1 MRVGVNCFS
10 LKPHIGGMKYYFLRL
25 FQELLTH
32 DRNNEYIF
40 FYSQENLA
48 ELRKLEGTT
57 WERTAIRLEDEGEIK
72 YHLRGVDL
80 YFCPLFI
87 LWPRPVLCPTVVTIP
102 DIQEVFYPQF
112 FSTTERAIRAHHYSE
127 SMRLADRV
135 VTISSFSKKTFI
147 DRHRIPPEKITV
159 AYPCPDH
166 RYLDAARFARDPG
179 LPLDPKGFL
188 LYPANNWP
196 HKNHETLLRALV
208 WLKKE
213 RNLEVPVVFTGTQ
226 LADGYPLQQRIA
238 HFGLSEQCSL
248 FDYLT
253 TEEMAYLYLQ
263 ARGLIFPSLFEGFG
277 LPLVEGM
284 AAGCPVLSSDAA
296 SLPEIGGD
304 AVTYFAPGSPKAIG
318 KAVESFWQDED
329 RRKALAVKGRERA
342 RLFSAAGFA
351 RSHLE
356 AFAAAEKA
364 FRKTRYLKQA
374 LRYSKAG
381 RRIASLSSRFLRE
394 I

>member
-32 DRNNEYIF
+32 DQKTDYVF
-40 FYSQENLA
+40 FYSQENLT
-48 ELRKLEGTT
+48 ELRKLEGTH
-57 WERTAIRLEDEGEIK
+57 WDQTAIRLEDESEIK
-72 YHLRGVDL
+72 NHLRGVDL

-87 LWPRPVLCPTVVTIP
+87 LWPRPLPCPTLVTIP

-112 FSTTERAIRAHHYSE
+112 FSAAERSIRAHHYPE

-135 VTISSFSKKTFI
+135 VTISSFSKKTFV
-147 DRHRIPPEKITV
+147 DRHHIPPEKITV
-159 AYPCPDH
+159 AYPSPDQ
-166 RYLDAARFARDPG
+166 RYLEADRIAKNPG

-196 HKNHETLLRALV
+196 HKNHEALLRALV

-213 RNLEVPVVFTGTQ
+213 RNLEVPLVFTGTQ
-226 LADGYPLQQRIA
+226 LADGYPLQQRITE
-238 HFGLSEQCSL
+238 FGLSAQCSH
-248 FDYLT
+248 FGYLT
-253 TEEMAYLYLQ
+253 TEEIAYLYLR
-263 ARGLIFPSLFEGFG
+263 AGGLIFPSLFEGFG
-277 LPLVEGM
+277 LPLVEAM
-284 AAGCPVLSSDAA
+284 AVGCPVLSSDAA

-304 AVTYFAPGSPKAIG
+304 AVAYFAPGSPEAIG
-318 KAVESFWQDED
+318 KAVAAFWQDED
-329 RRKALAVKGRERA
+329 QRKALAVKGRERA
-342 RLFSAAGFA
+342 RRFSAARFA

-364 FRKTRYLKQA
+364 FRKTRYRKQA
-374 LRYSKAG
+374 LRYSKSG
-381 RRIASLSSRFLRE
+381 RWIASLWSRFLRE

>member
-1 MRVGVNCFS
+1 
-10 LKPHIGGMKYYFLRL
+10 MKYYFLRL

-40 FYSQENLA
+40 FYSQENLT
-48 ELRKLEGTT
+48 ELGKLEGTH
-57 WERTAIRLEDEGEIK
+57 WDQTAIRLEDESAIK
-72 YHLRGVDL
+72 YHLQGVDL

-87 LWPRPVLCPTVVTIP
+87 LWPRPLPCPTIVTIP

-112 FSTTERAIRAHHYSE
+112 FSATERAIRAHHYPE

-147 DRHRIPPEKITV
+147 DRHRIPPEKIAV

-166 RYLDAARFARDPG
+166 RYLDADRIARPPG
-179 LPLDPKGFL
+179 LPLDPAGFL
-188 LYPANNWP
+188 LYPANNWH
-196 HKNHETLLRALV
+196 HKNHEALLRALV

-213 RNLEVPVVFTGTQ
+213 RNLSVPLIFTGTQ
-226 LADGYPLQQRIA
+226 LSEGYPLQQKIA
-238 HFGLSEQCSL
+238 DFGLSEQCRL

-277 LPLVEGM
+277 LPLLEAM
-284 AAGCPVLSSDAA
+284 ATGCPVLSSDAA
-296 SLPEIGGD
+296 SLPEIGGE
-304 AVTYFAPGSPKAIG
+304 AVAYFAPGSPEAIG
-318 KAVESFWQDED
+318 KAVADFWQDD
-329 RRKALAVKGRERA
+329 DHRKALAVKGRERA

-381 RRIASLSSRFLRE
+381 RRIASLLSRFLRE